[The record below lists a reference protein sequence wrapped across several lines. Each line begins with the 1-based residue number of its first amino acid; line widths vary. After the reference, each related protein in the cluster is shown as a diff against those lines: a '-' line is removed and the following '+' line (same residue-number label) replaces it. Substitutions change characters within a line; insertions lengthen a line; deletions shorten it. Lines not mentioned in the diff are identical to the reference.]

1 MCAGK
6 VQTATIA
13 MHITAAVNSSNKYNQ
28 TKNTLRAGCGFGNR
42 IGSGKVYRELFQVE
56 CCERSS
62 VPVNMYRSFCNEVPE
77 ISSGPDCRAWRQ

>member
-1 MCAGK
+1 MCTGK
-6 VQTATIA
+6 VQTATA
-13 MHITAAVNSSNKYNQ
+13 MHITTAVNSSNKYNQ
-28 TKNTLRAGCGFGNR
+28 TKNTLRAGCGFRNR

-62 VPVNMYRSFCNEVPE
+62 IPVNMYRSFCNEVPE